1 MKFQFV
7 KEENKYLA
15 KIKVIG
21 IGGAGGNAI
30 NNMISS
36 QFQGVDFVVANTDS
50 QDLGRSLCPN
60 MLQLGPSS
68 TQGLGTGGNPE
79 IGSQSAEESIN
90 EIKEAVSE
98 ADMIFLTA
106 GMGGGTGTGASP
118 VIAHQCK
125 ENAKT
130 GADND
135 KGALTVAVVTK
146 PFSFE
151 GKKRMERANDGIE
164 KLRKEV
170 DSLIIVPNDRLR
182 TLEDKGA
189 SFKELLSRADD
200 VLFKAVK
207 GVSDLIMTN
216 GFINLDFADV
226 KNVMK
231 MKGTAIM
238 GIGRESGEN
247 RGIKAAETAI
257 NSPLLEDIS
266 IEGAKGLLINITGPT
281 DMTMDEIDE
290 ACNFI
295 KDQVNDEV
303 DTYWGVVLDDDM
315 DDEIQITVVAT
326 GIGNDEQS
334 DDLEKAKV
342 VRIRDITPEEASSD
356 WSIRFDGKNLAVDER
371 DRPTFERNRDKLI
384 NETPNDKSRSNEV
397 YKNKKGFFGKFKDSR
412 DIPTFLRVK
421 AD

>member
-60 MLQLGPSS
+60 MLQLGPSI

-79 IGSQSAEESIN
+79 IGSQSAEESIG

-125 ENAKT
+125 ENAKIST
-130 GADND
+130 DND
-135 KGALTVAVVTK
+135 RGALTVAVVTK

-151 GKKRMERANDGIE
+151 GKKRMQRANDGIE

-182 TLEDKGA
+182 TLEEKGA

-315 DDEIQITVVAT
+315 DNEIQITVVAT
-326 GIGNDEQS
+326 GIGNDEQLH
-334 DDLEKAKV
+334 DVEKAKV

-356 WSIRFDGKNLAVDER
+356 WSIKFDGKSLAVDER
-371 DRPTFERNRDKLI
+371 DRPTFERNKERLN
-384 NETPNDKSRSNEV
+384 NETPNDRVKSNEV